1 MKNKQEY
8 AMLCQLVND
17 ANVNEEKLLLQYKVN
32 SLMLLTK
39 VQYTALVSKLNKAI
53 AEKG

>member
-1 MKNKQEY
+1 MKKGEIY
-8 AMLCQLVND
+8 EEFY
-17 ANVNEEKLLLQYKVN
+17 VNEEKLLLQYKVN

-39 VQYTALVSKLNKAI
+39 VRYTALVNKLSKVI

>member
-1 MKNKQEY
+1 
-8 AMLCQLVND
+8 MLCQLIKE

-39 VQYTALVSKLNKAI
+39 VRYTALVNKLSKVI